1 MTIFWAGDST
11 VRDNDRSTWPQAGL
25 GQGFRPLLRSGVILD
40 NRAENGRSTKSFL
53 AEGRLEAIREEIA
66 EGDFL
71 FIQFGHN
78 DEKREDPSRFTEP
91 RGEFQTNLALFVA
104 AAREKGARPVLITPL
119 CRRHFGPGGK
129 LLQDIHG
136 DYPAAMRELA
146 DRMAV
151 PCPDLYRASRERI
164 QEEGPEGSRRFFMNL
179 EPGEYPLYPR
189 GLEDNTHLRLEGAA
203 VFAELLARELA
214 ALGGAFREI
223 LKDPA
228 F

>member
-1 MTIFWAGDST
+1 MTLFWAGDST

-53 AEGRLEAIREEIA
+53 AEGRLEAIRGAIT

-91 RGEFQTNLALFVA
+91 RGTFQANLALFVA
-104 AAREKGARPVLITPL
+104 AARERGARPVLITPL
-119 CRRHFGPGGK
+119 CRRLFGPGGE
-129 LLQDIHG
+129 LLPDIHG
-136 DYPAAMRELA
+136 DYPAAMGELA
-146 DRMAV
+146 ARSSV
-151 PCPDLYRASRERI
+151 PCLDLCRASRDRI
-164 QEEGPEGSRRFFMNL
+164 QAEGPEGSRRFFMNL

-189 GLEDNTHLRLEGAA
+189 GLEDNTHLRLEGAS

-214 ALGGAFREI
+214 VLGGVYREI
-223 LKDPA
+223 LKDPD